1 MTDFST
7 SFTVDRAPV
16 DVTDAIADV
25 ASWWTGEVTGPARAV
40 GDAFVYRYGDQ
51 HRSTQQVTELVPGR
65 RVVWSVTEA
74 DLPFAD
80 DPQEWVG
87 TRMVFDV
94 VPGAEG
100 TEVRFT
106 HVGLRPGLVCYD
118 SCSGAWTQLLAG
130 NLRSRLLAG

>member
-1 MTDFST
+1 MPIRTCFITLS
-7 SFTVDRAPV
+7 
-16 DVTDAIADV
+16 IAGRWLLV
-25 ASWWTGEVTGPARAV
+25 AGCKTEH
-40 GDAFVYRYGDQ
+40 Q